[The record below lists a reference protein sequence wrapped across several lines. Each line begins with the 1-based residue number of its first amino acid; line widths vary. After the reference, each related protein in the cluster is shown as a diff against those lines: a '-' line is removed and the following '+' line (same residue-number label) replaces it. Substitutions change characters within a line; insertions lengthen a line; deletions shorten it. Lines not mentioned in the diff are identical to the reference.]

1 MDFDV
6 LSIVQMIG
14 GLALFIYGMTTMG
27 KGLERAA
34 GSKLEKTL
42 EKMTGNVVTAL
53 LMGMVVTMVIQ
64 SSSATTVMVVGFVN
78 AGIMTLK
85 QSVGVILGANIGTTI
100 TAQILRLSGGE
111 GSGSLFMDLL
121 KPKNLAY
128 IIVLVGVIIMMIAK
142 KRRTRDIADIFTGFG
157 ILFIGMSVMEGA
169 VAPLADLPQFA
180 DLFAAISNPVLGV
193 LVGAG
198 VTAII
203 QSSSASVGILQ
214 ALCLTGMVPFSAAL
228 PIIMGQNIG
237 TCITAILSAI
247 GASKNAKRAAMVHLY
262 FNLIVTMLFMA
273 VFYAINAAVHFS
285 FMTQAATPAGIA
297 ILHSTFN
304 ITATLVLLPFG
315 KALEKLACLTI
326 RDRKEEQ
333 EKVAADPDFMI
344 LESRFLEKPAF
355 AVEQSRNA
363 AKKMAED
370 SHRTLFTALD
380 LLKNFSA
387 EGKVLVEEAEKK
399 VDRYEDE
406 LGTYLVKLNQKDL
419 SVHDSHSV
427 SIMLHCIGDFERIS
441 DHGVNIMESAQEL
454 YEKGLKFSDKALEE
468 LRVMEHAVED
478 IVDIAYKVYENQDVQ
493 LAREIEPL
501 EEVID
506 ELSKELKYRHI
517 QRLRAGECTIEMG
530 FILSD
535 VTTSLE
541 RVADHCSNIGVCV
554 TQVHEDAFDTH
565 QHLKQIKHGP
575 DETFYRELEVIRSQY
590 QLPEIKDEPAA
601 AQMAAAGSQ

>member
-1 MDFDV
+1 MDFFSV
-6 LSIVQMIG
+6 LALLG
-14 GLALFIYGMTTMG
+14 GLAIFLYGMNLMG
-27 KGLERAA
+27 DGLAKVAGGKLERI
-34 GSKLEKTL
+34 LETL
-42 EKMTGNVVTAL
+42 TSSPIRAVLLGMGITA
-53 LMGMVVTMVIQ
+53 VIQ

-78 AGIMTLK
+78 SGIMKLS
-85 QSVGVILGANIGTTI
+85 QVVGIIMGANIGTTV
-100 TAQILRLSGGE
+100 TSWILSLTGIQSDNFIIRL
-111 GSGSLFMDLL
+111 F
-121 KPKNLAY
+121 KPTSFSPILA
-128 IIVLVGVIIMMIAK
+128 LVGVILIMFTKSQK
-142 KRRTRDIADIFTGFG
+142 KKDVGTIFVGFA
-157 ILFIGMSVMEGA
+157 ILMYGMSAMSGA
-169 VAPLADLPQFA
+169 VEPLADVPEFTGLLVKF
-180 DLFAAISNPVLGV
+180 SNPLLGV
-193 LVGAG
+193 VAGA
-198 VTAII
+198 VLTAII

-237 TCITAILSAI
+237 TCVTALLSAI
-247 GASKNAKRAAMVHLY
+247 GANVNAKRAAMIHLY
-262 FNLIVTMLFMA
+262 FNLIGTVLFMA
-273 VFYAINAAVHFS
+273 VFYTVNAAVHFS
-285 FMTQAATPAGIA
+285 FMPQAATPAGIA

-315 KALEKLACLTI
+315 KWLEKLACLTI
-326 RDRKEEQ
+326 RDKKEET
-333 EKVAADPDFMI
+333 ETAVAADPDFMI
-344 LESRFLEKPAF
+344 LESRFLEKPSF

-380 LLKNFSA
+380 LLKHFSA
-387 EGKVLVEEAEKK
+387 DGKKAVEESEKK

-419 SVHDSHSV
+419 SVHDSHSI

-454 YEKGLKFSDKALEE
+454 HEKGLKFSEKALEE

-554 TQVHEDAFDTH
+554 TQVHEDSFDTH
-565 QHLKQIKHGP
+565 QHLKQIKHSP
-575 DETFYRELEVIRSQY
+575 DETFYRELELIRRQY
-590 QLPEIKDEPAA
+590 QLPTLSEEIAKDKTVT
-601 AQMAAAGSQ
+601 AGA